1 MVARALAIVA
11 LLAGVA
17 AADPA
22 SVLRDANT
30 AATAGDWDKV
40 SAQVDPLLANSL
52 APADLAEA
60 HRLAGLAAFFHGDRN
75 AAEFHFL
82 AYLHIDLEGHLDP
95 ALYPPEVVSFFDGVR
110 ASHAAELRSHTRGK
124 LRWYIAPIPVASQL
138 QNGETTKGIVIG
150 SLFGAFAITNV
161 TSYLVLRSWCHDVGS
176 TCDASGTNHYRA
188 AQRLQTVNIASG
200 IGAIAVLAYGVY
212 DGVVGYRR
220 RTRALALEPYVAP
233 GGDAG
238 TTFGIAGS
246 F

>member
-1 MVARALAIVA
+1 VVKALAILA
-11 LLAGVA
+11 LLTAVA

-22 SVLRDANT
+22 STLRDANT
-30 AATAGDWDKV
+30 AATQGDWDKV
-40 SAQVDPLLANSL
+40 SAAVAPLLANSL
-52 APADLAEA
+52 QPADLAEA
-60 HRLAGLAAFFHGDRN
+60 HRLAGLAAFFHGDKN

-82 AYLHIDLEGHLDP
+82 AYLRIDLEGHLDP

-110 ASHAAELRSHTRGK
+110 ASHAAELRTHTRGK

-188 AQRLQTVNIASG
+188 AQRLQSVNIASG
-200 IGAIAVLAYGVY
+200 IGAIAVLAYGMY

-220 RTRALALEPYVAP
+220 RTRALSLEPYVAP
-233 GGDAG
+233 GGDG
-238 TTFGIAGS
+238 STTFGIAGS

>member
-1 MVARALAIVA
+1 MVRALAIV
-11 LLAGVA
+11 LVLAATA

-22 SVLRDANT
+22 STLRDANA

-60 HRLAGLAAFFHGDRN
+60 HRLAGLAAFFHGDKN

-82 AYLHIDLEGHLDP
+82 AYLRIDLEGHLDP

-110 ASHAAELRSHTRGK
+110 ANHAAELRSHTRGK
-124 LRWYIAPIPVASQL
+124 LRWYIAPVPVASQL
-138 QNGETTKGIVIG
+138 QNGETGKGIVIG

-188 AQRLQTVNIASG
+188 AERLQTVNIASG
-200 IGAIAVLAYGVY
+200 IGALVVLGYGVY
-212 DGVVGYRR
+212 DGVVSYRR

-233 GGDAG
+233 GTEGS